1 MRYFKCENVFSD
13 ERFILQKKYA
23 ELTKKEKKIR
33 IKQKVLKTIGS
44 IIFFT
49 LSTFVFIGCNLL
61 IGQIPE
67 PKDWFLGILY
77 YIGVIVLFL
86 VSIIASVFI
95 GGLVALPIIN
105 KAFSNENDEKKEILS
120 KACEQLR
127 EFYNLQEPCVVTKCY
142 ESTDKRFTNH
152 DVCVFVADDELRIT
166 TNLLHGFFHQRNDLG
181 CYCFNREEVCVSK
194 IEGEKFLIAELKAG
208 NQIFLLGYRAKR
220 FVEKNFIYN
229 LEIYD

>member
-1 MRYFKCENVFSD
+1 MRYFKYDKPLLDETIAFRKENNKILKAQKRRKTICRILNAAGNLLYFILLIVFSAV
-13 ERFILQKKYA
+13 FCSWIWSIPSVSNVILNILVIALKIL
-23 ELTKKEKKIR
+23 LTILAVFVSLLLSA
-33 IKQKVLKTIGS
+33 IISMPLK
-44 IIFFT
+44 
-49 LSTFVFIGCNLL
+49 
-61 IGQIPE
+61 
-67 PKDWFLGILY
+67 
-77 YIGVIVLFL
+77 
-86 VSIIASVFI
+86 
-95 GGLVALPIIN
+95 N
-105 KAFSNENDEKKEILS
+105 KAETYREKRYEILS
-120 KACEQLR
+120 KSCEYLR
-127 EFYNLQEPCVVTKCY
+127 KFYKLQEPCLVTKCY

-208 NQIFLLGYRAKR
+208 NQTFLLGYRAKR